1 VYWDKRNKW
10 GGLNL
15 VWGGGGV
22 RGWPC
27 PGERYTRI
35 PDPGR
40 GYTPPRGGKRICRSG
55 PEKEGGPFIKICIE
69 VVVLSL

>member
-1 VYWDKRNKW
+1 M
-10 GGLNL
+10 GLKGINGEDTTQFG
-15 VWGGGGV
+15 VGGGGV

-40 GYTPPRGGKRICRSG
+40 GHTPPRGGKRICRSG

-69 VVVLSL
+69 VVVLLL